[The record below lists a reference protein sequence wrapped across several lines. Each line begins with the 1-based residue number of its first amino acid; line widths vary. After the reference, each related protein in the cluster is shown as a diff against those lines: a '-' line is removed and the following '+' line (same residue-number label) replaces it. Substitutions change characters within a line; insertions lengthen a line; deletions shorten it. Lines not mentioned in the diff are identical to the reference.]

1 MENMEAKGMC
11 IKLPEFDV
19 DKFKRKSKDQLWA
32 SRGLGMTATAVD
44 GWMEMFSAFLTKLG
58 CDIGPLE
65 LERWMDTYYQLRYE
79 AEREADLAK
88 FLASNCKVD
97 GVLEPIVPK
106 IDKIKVAD
114 KETAR
119 LAAEA
124 IVRAVFKGGCQCGPE
139 VKDPDER
146 EKLSPRAYAGA
157 RNTAS
162 AKAPTGRATDKRR

>member
-1 MENMEAKGMC
+1 MTNENT
-11 IKLPEFDV
+11 KLPEFDLE
-19 DKFKRKSKDQLWA
+19 KFKRKSKDELWA

-58 CDIGPLE
+58 CDVGPLE
-65 LERWMDTYYQLRYE
+65 LERWMDAYYQLRYE

-88 FLASNCKVD
+88 CLASNCKVD

-124 IVRAVFKGGCQCGPE
+124 IVKAVFKGSCQCGPE

-146 EKLSPRAYAGA
+146 E
-157 RNTAS
+157 
-162 AKAPTGRATDKRR
+162 AKPEGICRCKEYCECKGPNGESNR